1 MAINR
6 DNMKIICIGLNYR
19 NHAMELGR
27 PLPEEPVV
35 FMKPDSSILKNNKP
49 FFLPGF
55 SSMIHYETEVV
66 VRICKL
72 GKGISAKFA
81 HRYYDEL
88 TLGIDITARDIQNR
102 NSAAGLPWELSKCF
116 DGAAPLGRFIST
128 GSVPDVNNID
138 FRLEINDRI
147 VQQGNTSDMIFSIN
161 EIVAYISKFFTLKTG
176 DLIFTGTPAGVGP
189 LKRNDNLVAYLG
201 EEALLDMMIK

>member
-1 MAINR
+1 
-6 DNMKIICIGLNYR
+6 MKIICIGLNYR
-19 NHAMELGR
+19 KHAMELGR
-27 PLPEEPVV
+27 TLPEEPVV

-55 SSMIHYETEVV
+55 SSMIHYEAEVV
-66 VRICKL
+66 IRISKL

-102 NSAAGLPWELSKCF
+102 NSAAGMPWELSKCF

-128 GSVPDVNNID
+128 ASVPDVNNID
-138 FRLEINDRI
+138 FRLEINGKI
-147 VQQGNTSDMIFSIN
+147 VQRGNTSDMIFSIN
-161 EIVAYISKFFTLKTG
+161 EIVAYVSRYFTLKTG

-189 LKRNDNLVAYLG
+189 MKRNDNLVAYLG
-201 EEALLDMMIK
+201 EQALLDMMIK